1 MMNPTRNKVRAKVVD
16 NPTLE
21 KDMSTNGV
29 INNNRSDYIKRI
41 AVKSSSMKK
50 EAELQSL
57 RDEIQQLKTLVNQI
71 IQDK

>member
-1 MMNPTRNKVRAKVVD
+1 MNPTRNKVRAKVVD

-29 INNNRSDYIKRI
+29 INNNRSDYIKRM

-57 RDEIQQLKTLVNQI
+57 RDEIQQLKALVNQI

>member
-1 MMNPTRNKVRAKVVD
+1 MIQTRNKVRAKVVD

-29 INNNRSDYIKRI
+29 INNNRSDYIKRV
-41 AVKSSSMKK
+41 AVKSATSKK

-57 RDEIQQLKTLVNQI
+57 RDEVAQLKKLVTQL

>member
-1 MMNPTRNKVRAKVVD
+1 MMHPTRNKVRAKVVD

>member
-1 MMNPTRNKVRAKVVD
+1 MNQTRNKVRAKVVD

-29 INNNRSDYIKRI
+29 INNNRSDYIKRV
-41 AVKSSSMKK
+41 AVKSASSKK
-50 EAELQSL
+50 EAEFQSL
-57 RDEIQQLKTLVNQI
+57 RDEIQQLKNLVNQL

>member
-1 MMNPTRNKVRAKVVD
+1 MIQTRNKVRAKVVD

-29 INNNRSDYIKRI
+29 INNNRSDYIKRV
-41 AVKSSSMKK
+41 AVKSTFKK
-50 EAELQSL
+50 KDSELQSL
-57 RDEIQQLKTLVNQI
+57 RDEVEQLKKLVSQL

>member
-1 MMNPTRNKVRAKVVD
+1 MIQTRNKVRAKVVD

-29 INNNRSDYIKRI
+29 INNNRSDYIKRV
-41 AVKSSSMKK
+41 AVKSASSKK

-57 RDEIQQLKTLVNQI
+57 RDEVAQLKKLVTQL